1 MLLRE
6 QKQYENLLVLERQLD
21 LARKTSKQLRIEF
34 LNGMSNY
41 LDVLLALD
49 EQQQLE
55 RELLERKQEQLE
67 IRIGLYRALAGA
79 FELPEEKNS

>member
-1 MLLRE
+1 LS
-6 QKQYENLLVLERQLD
+6 Q
-21 LARKTSKQLRIEF
+21 
-34 LNGMSNY
+34 Y

-55 RELLERKQEQLE
+55 REMLEAQQELLE

-79 FELPEEKNS
+79 FDTKRETSL